1 MISTFLNLHSFSRR
15 IFSLAIITVLFT
27 SATSA
32 QTVFAD
38 WNASYSAPAGWQL
51 IHQTGNVHAY
61 SDGSNEAI
69 IIVGVGLYESTAEIR
84 SAIDQLVPGIF
95 KTYGLRGNASG
106 QPQTARLHGKQAF
119 IANYSATDKLLR
131 PYKARSSSML
141 SGKGTAVGVFA
152 LAANARYNKTI
163 SMSDKILASVKMSA
177 PQDNKRLMSTVAGS
191 WTYYDGN
198 STSSIAGS
206 GYTAR
211 SYQET
216 IWFDGRGSYR
226 WSSSAHASADGRAT
240 NSGTSRGAS
249 GFSNNNVRGTYRIIG
264 SSLIVKS
271 QHGQQ
276 VYEIEIRGNA
286 IISNGRYYIRG
297 NG

>member
-1 MISTFLNLHSFSRR
+1 MKSTILPTNTLIRH
-15 IFSLAIITVLFT
+15 ISLAIFASILLS
-27 SATSA
+27 SAVFA

-51 IHQTGNVHAY
+51 IHKTGNVHAY

-84 SAIDQLVPGIF
+84 TAIDQLVPGIF

-106 QPQTARLHGKQAF
+106 RPQTTRLHGKQAF
-119 IANYSATDKLLR
+119 IANYSASDKLFR

-141 SGKGTAVGVFA
+141 SGKGTAIGVFA
-152 LAANARYNKTI
+152 MAANARYSKTI
-163 SMSDKILASVKMSA
+163 SLADKILASAKMSA
-177 PQDNKRLMSTVAGS
+177 PQDNKRLMAAVAGS
-191 WTYYDGN
+191 WTYYDGS

-216 IWFDGRGSYR
+216 VWFDGRGNYR
-226 WSSSAHASADGRAT
+226 WSSSAHASANGRVT

-249 GFSNNNVRGTYRIIG
+249 GFSDNKLQGTYRIIG

-271 QHGQQ
+271 RHGQQ
-276 VYEIEIRGNA
+276 VYEIEVRGDA
-286 IISNGRYYIRG
+286 IISNGRYYIKG